1 MINQLF
7 TRIPSDNELK
17 KILKCYGLTN
27 LDEDINITYLSL
39 KIHNTINNLY
49 LILDILI
56 DIYLPCKYNF
66 ISELT
71 EKRTITILRQL
82 TKLYNYRVC
91 KYSINKISYYKIES
105 NKIQNIKIKNNVK
118 IIF

>member
-7 TRIPSDNELK
+7 SRLPTDDELEK
-17 KILKCYGLTN
+17 LLKCYGISHLNQDVNINYLTM
-27 LDEDINITYLSL
+27 

-49 LILDILI
+49 INLDILI
-56 DIYLPCKYNF
+56 DIYLPCKYKF

-71 EKRTITILRQL
+71 EKRCITILRQL
-82 TKLYNYRVC
+82 TKLYDCKVV
-91 KYSINKISYYKIES
+91 KYSFNKTSYYKIEP
-105 NKIQNIKIKNNVK
+105 KEEAKIKIRNNVN